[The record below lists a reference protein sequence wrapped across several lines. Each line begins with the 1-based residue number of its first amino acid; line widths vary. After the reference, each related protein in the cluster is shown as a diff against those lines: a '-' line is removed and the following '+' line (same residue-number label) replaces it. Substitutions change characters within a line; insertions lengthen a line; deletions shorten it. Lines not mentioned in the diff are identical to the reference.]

1 MLRKKKMLT
10 TALCA
15 GGVVLSAV
23 MAEDTTSEA
32 TTTADGTIVSQP
44 FETAVDDVTKL
55 NDATALSGTWAGYG
69 SVTNQE
75 GDAAGYTKPS
85 GVGSPIND
93 STDKLYLS
101 VDGYVTCTAATTE
114 NKPATVD
121 MMIQIAK
128 PDEALALPTGE
139 STDDIQIAVGVDTD
153 GSLKVYCKDK
163 GENGAVA
170 WYSLDETPYNEGEWH
185 RVSFTF
191 DYANQTCQ
199 IRLDGEPLMTKHGAL
214 TSDGKGTSD
223 GSWYKLN
230 TTAKNLKEVKVVGS
244 TAIDE
249 VVIKQADLVADALPA
264 LADVGGSTGSV
275 PNQWIAEQ
283 GITRA
288 QAEAGTAPDDSGMT
302 VEAKYLTGLPIGD
315 GKTYAITAMKMEG
328 EGNNLTA
335 TLTVPAMTPPEK
347 VGETNVGRQNVI
359 VYGSDPDS
367 LTKKQVI
374 PSGATTVTL
383 TVNKKTDSG
392 VTKIYY
398 QLKNEEKTDSA
409 ATN

>member
-1 MLRKKKMLT
+1 MLRKKKILT

-23 MAEDTTSEA
+23 MADDTTSE
-32 TTTADGTIVSQP
+32 TLVSQP
-44 FETAVDDVTKL
+44 FATAVTDVTDL
-55 NDATALSGTWAGYG
+55 NGEAATLSGTWAGYG

-75 GDAAGYTKPS
+75 GETAGYTKPS
-85 GVGSPIND
+85 GVGSPINA

-101 VDGYVTCTAATTE
+101 VDGYVTCTAATTAE
-114 NKPATVD
+114 KPATVD

-153 GSLKVYCKDK
+153 GSLKVYCTDK
-163 GENGAVA
+163 TTGKVD
-170 WYSLDETPYNEGEWH
+170 WYALGTTTYEEGEWH

-191 DYANQTCQ
+191 DYVNQTCQ
-199 IRLDGEPLMTKHGAL
+199 IRLDGEPLMTEYGAL
-214 TSDGKGTSD
+214 TSDGTGTANGN

-230 TTAKNLKEVKVVGS
+230 TTEAKNLSSVKVVGS

-249 VVIKQADLVADALPA
+249 VVIKQSVSETASVADVLPA
-264 LADVGGSTGSV
+264 LADIGGATGSV
-275 PNQWIAEQ
+275 PNSWIAEQ

-302 VEAKYLTGLPIGD
+302 VQDKYLTGLPIGD
-315 GKTYAITAMKMEG
+315 GKTYAITAMKMTG
-328 EGNNLTA
+328 EGDTLKA
-335 TLTVPAMTPPEK
+335 TLTVPAMTPPTK
-347 VGETNVGRQNVI
+347 VGETNVARQNVI
-359 VYGSDPDS
+359 VYGSDPNS
-367 LTKKQVI
+367 LTEKQVI
-374 PSGATTVTL
+374 SSGATTVEL
-383 TVNKKTDSG
+383 TVTKADSG

-398 QLKNEEKTDSA
+398 QLKNEEKADSA